1 MNLSLYMKPTKIKMY
16 DGKPWKWT
24 GTEAQK
30 NVRKLINRNKAFAG
44 LKDTLQLSGDVKP
57 IKVKITITE
66 TSREVRQILLSN
78 MFQHFEKLWLQAN
91 SVKIK

>member
-1 MNLSLYMKPTKIKMY
+1 MKPTKIKMY

-44 LKDTLQLSGDVKP
+44 LKDTLQLSGKENKKLVD
-57 IKVKITITE
+57 
-66 TSREVRQILLSN
+66 ILIERN
-78 MFQHFEKLWLQAN
+78 MW
-91 SVKIK
+91 